1 MKLMK
6 NTMKCLVAVFMMAMA
21 FAVTGVTAEAA
32 EKVARTFDK
41 SIDGVIVIETQ
52 EIKCLGEAGIYEG
65 GYVEG
70 LRQTAAT
77 TESATITWNPAYG
90 AIGYYVAEVYVVYGT
105 PYIDETTMITVD
117 TNSVTWPVSE
127 AGTILIVIPVDAD
140 YEYSTQCAAMLDVY
154 ALPKKI
160 TGLKYNGVFGDT
172 NKLNVM
178 WNDPYCHG
186 FEAVCYNKKGKEV
199 QTVDVTEYINAKF
212 SKTNSQNIYSVKVRG
227 YNLINGGT
235 EKVYGDYSKTFY
247 AVPQPKIT
255 TKKSD
260 LKRNSVNLKWKKVN
274 GATKYDIYVSRS
286 QNSGYKKVATVKSS
300 KKSYK
305 ITKFKGKTLN
315 IHNKTHYIKIVTY
328 GKFGKK
334 TVKSSSKPQLSVY
347 TYTTYY

>member
-41 SIDGVIVIETQ
+41 SIDGVTVIETQ

-77 TESATITWNPAYG
+77 LSSVTLTWDAVYG
-90 AIGYYVAEVYVVYGT
+90 AAGYCVLALDEYGDVYNVL
-105 PYIDETTMITVD
+105 TTAQ
-117 TNSVTWPVSE
+117 TNSVTLTVPE
-127 AGTILIVIPVDAD
+127 GTYGAGIGILPVDAD
-140 YEYSTQCAAMLDVY
+140 GDYSSYYTSIKVY
-154 ALPKKI
+154 AQPKKI
-160 TGLKYNGVFGDT
+160 TGLKYNGVFGDD
-172 NKLNVM
+172 NKLNVI
-178 WNDPYCHG
+178 WDDAVCYG
-186 FEAVCYNKKGKEV
+186 FEAVCYNKKGKVV
-199 QTVDVTEYINAKF
+199 QTIDESYYRSTKF

-235 EKVYGDYSKTFY
+235 EKIYGDYSKTFY